1 MSGTSAYP
9 PSLPVHAAGSPGV
22 RPDAGSGGRVA
33 GYGRDRGLVP
43 VPPPWSD
50 EAVLAEGWPLRD
62 FIELGS
68 LPSAVPC
75 ARYHSRRVL
84 REWRLGELTDS
95 AELLISELMTN
106 AVTANRSA
114 SIGSSVRLWLLAD
127 PVRLLILVQDDSP
140 QPPIPTVPGTDAERG
155 RGLLL
160 VDAVSSRWDWYVP
173 SVGSGKV
180 TWALLEMASVGE

>member
-9 PSLPVHAAGSPGV
+9 PSLPVLTAGSAGG
-22 RPDAGSGGRVA
+22 RPDARSGGRVA
-33 GYGRDRGLVP
+33 GTGRDRGLVP

-50 EAVLAEGWPLRD
+50 QVVLAEGWPLRD

-68 LPSAVPC
+68 LPGAVPC
-75 ARYHSRRVL
+75 ARYHSRFVL
-84 REWRLGELTDS
+84 REWRLSELADS

-106 AVTANRSA
+106 AITANQA
-114 SIGSSVRLWLLAD
+114 TGVGSSVRLWLLAD
-127 PVRLLILVQDDSP
+127 CARLLILVQDGSP
-140 QPPIPTVPGTDAERG
+140 HPPIPTVPGAHAERG

-160 VDAVSSRWDWYVP
+160 VDAISSRWDWYVP

-180 TWALLEMASVGE
+180 TWALLEMAFAGE

>member
-1 MSGTSAYP
+1 
-9 PSLPVHAAGSPGV
+9 
-22 RPDAGSGGRVA
+22 
-33 GYGRDRGLVP
+33 
-43 VPPPWSD
+43 
-50 EAVLAEGWPLRD
+50 
-62 FIELGS
+62 
-68 LPSAVPC
+68 
-75 ARYHSRRVL
+75 
-84 REWRLGELTDS
+84 LTDS

-106 AVTANRSA
+106 AVAANRS
-114 SIGSSVRLWLLAD
+114 GSNGSPVRLWLLAD

-180 TWALLEMASVGE
+180 TWALLEMTSVRE